1 MWSLQPFRPNFTCSL
16 IFDRLS
22 SISIYISNMIKRH
35 YKREISFSLI
45 PFLRLTEAEK
55 KHILRCPGE
64 RMTSN
69 FQTFVRNRKLSMGVS
84 CSGIEFNPTNLME
97 ILNKVGMEIYYF
109 FSPAHMC
116 TLIHAYSGALR
127 STHSPHSNDVRTSLN
142 PYRTLTRLNR
152 NLASYH
158 RIIQT

>member
-69 FQTFVRNRKLSMGVS
+69 FQTFVRNRKLGMGVS

-109 FSPAHMC
+109 FLSC
-116 TLIHAYSGALR
+116 TYVYLDPCTQRRPPIHSF
-127 STHSPHSNDVRTSLN
+127 STFERRTHV
-142 PYRTLTRLNR
+142 T
-152 NLASYH
+152 
-158 RIIQT
+158 